1 MRRII
6 GASTL
11 IAVALCGLA
20 EPAEAQPGRSAAA
33 PFSEASAGR
42 AMRRITFAAI
52 DCTKGDPTC
61 PSDAFTTSGLFV
73 NGTYQD
79 TRFNYGGPLR
89 RRM

>member
-1 MRRII
+1 MRQII

-11 IAVALCGLA
+11 VAVALCGLA

-52 DCTKGDPTC
+52 DCTKGDPNF
-61 PSDAFTTSGLFV
+61 SSALGD
-73 NGTYQD
+73 
-79 TRFNYGGPLR
+79 R
-89 RRM
+89 